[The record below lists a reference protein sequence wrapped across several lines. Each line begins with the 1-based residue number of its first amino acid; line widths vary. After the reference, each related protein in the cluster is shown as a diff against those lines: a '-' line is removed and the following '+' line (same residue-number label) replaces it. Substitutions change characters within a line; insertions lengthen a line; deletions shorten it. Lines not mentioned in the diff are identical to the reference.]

1 MSDYKTQYEEYKKD
15 LLNKRWFISK
25 LHDLYRGSLNAEKDY
40 IDRNSI
46 FTKLGILSGAV
57 GFCWAFCLSL
67 DNTDKTAL
75 IVLRIVMGIIGVAC
89 FFISLYV
96 CHKFKKDSG
105 EINFYAFR
113 YNQYFADHIKEE
125 KDREARSLINDMVNY
140 NDALLWRAE
149 SIPNMSEEDVKSL
162 LLNHIKRGKDFNER
176 FRSLDRYDR
185 FISDIKN
192 DYYFN
197 AEIQKDIDKYI

>member
-1 MSDYKTQYEEYKKD
+1 M
-15 LLNKRWFISK
+15 
-25 LHDLYRGSLNAEKDY
+25 
-40 IDRNSI
+40 
-46 FTKLGILSGAV
+46 
-57 GFCWAFCLSL
+57 
-67 DNTDKTAL
+67 
-75 IVLRIVMGIIGVAC
+75 
-89 FFISLYV
+89 
-96 CHKFKKDSG
+96 
-105 EINFYAFR
+105 
-113 YNQYFADHIKEE
+113 
-125 KDREARSLINDMVNY
+125 INDMVNY

-197 AEIQKDIDKYI
+197 AEIQKDIDKYV